1 MGENK
6 NVVLPFLICYDS
18 FIRKSTEKT
27 RKGGFMKQAIIIG
40 GGPAGLT
47 AAYELAKGGAY
58 HPVVLERDA
67 VLGGLARTVDF
78 GGNRMDIGGHRF
90 FTKSAEVQALWDE
103 LLPTAGA
110 PAYDDRVLGRPF
122 HGTPGGADP
131 EQADRLFLL
140 RHRISRILYNHHF
153 FDYPV
158 SLNARTI
165 RGLGL
170 ARMMAIGCS
179 YLAACVHKR
188 PEVTLEDF
196 MVNRFGRAEKCRTA
210 RARRRQKH
218 GGLAHRGVP
227 LSEIRPGPAL

>member
-1 MGENK
+1 
-6 NVVLPFLICYDS
+6 
-18 FIRKSTEKT
+18 
-27 RKGGFMKQAIIIG
+27 MKQAVIIG

-47 AAYELAKGGAY
+47 AAYELLKTGAY

-90 FTKSAEVQALWDE
+90 FTKSVEVQALWDE

-122 HGTPGGADP
+122 HGAPGGADP
-131 EQADRLFLL
+131 ERTDRLFLL
-140 RHRISRILYNHHF
+140 RHRISRILYSHHF

-170 ARMMAIGCS
+170 ARMMKIGCS
-179 YLAACVHKR
+179 YLAACVHQR
-188 PEVTLEDF
+188 E
-196 MVNRFGRAEKCRTA
+196 
-210 RARRRQKH
+210 
-218 GGLAHRGVP
+218 
-227 LSEIRPGPAL
+227 